1 MAPTTEPLVLTDR
14 YELAEQL
21 GRGGMGEVR
30 LAEDRRL
37 GRQVAVKLLRG
48 DLAAN
53 PRVRS
58 RFEDEARAAAQLTHP
73 NVVAVFDTGEHGG
86 IPFIVMERL
95 PGRTLADEIADGPL
109 TEERAIEV
117 AVQVLGALGA
127 AHAAGI
133 VHRDVK
139 PGNVLLTDGS
149 IVKVGDFGIAKGAEA
164 LDRTTAGT
172 VLGTPCYVAPERL
185 AGDPATAA
193 ADIYS
198 VGVLLY
204 ECLAGTSPFTAPDA
218 LGIAHQVASGGA
230 RPLLSVQP
238 EVDPELAAVVARAMA
253 FDPADRFS
261 SATAMVAALQ
271 PADPAGDATAAI
283 TDAEATAARPDATQV
298 LPSVPA
304 PEQMPRPA
312 LEPHRSRLPLAWLA
326 VVALLV
332 LAGIAIMVGRG
343 ADSPPAADTTSTT
356 TAAPPSSLAPGLDRA
371 LSDLETAVRP

>member
-14 YELAEQL
+14 YELAELL

-73 NVVAVFDTGEHGG
+73 NVVAVFDTGEHEG

-95 PGRTLADEIADGPL
+95 PGRTLADEIAQGPL
-109 TEERAIEV
+109 SPERATDV
-117 AVQVLGALGA
+117 AMQVLGALGA

-139 PGNVLLTDGS
+139 PGNILLTDGS
-149 IVKVGDFGIAKGAEA
+149 VVKVGDFGIAKGAEG
-164 LDRTTAGT
+164 LDRTTAGM

-185 AGDPATAA
+185 AGQPATAA
-193 ADIYS
+193 SDIYS

-204 ECLAGTSPFTAPDA
+204 EALAGVSPFTAPDA
-218 LGIAHQVASGGA
+218 IGVAHQVSTGGG
-230 RPLLSVQP
+230 RPLLSVRP
-238 EVDPELAAVVARAMA
+238 HVDPELVAVVERAMA
-253 FDPADRFS
+253 FDPHARFS
-261 SATAMVAALQ
+261 SAAAMAAALQ
-271 PADPAGDATAAI
+271 PTAAE
-283 TDAEATAARPDATQV
+283 DANATEALTGVVDRPDSTQV
-298 LPSVPA
+298 LTSPVQA
-304 PEQMPRPA
+304 PIELR
-312 LEPHRSRLPLAWLA
+312 PHRMRIPLGWVA
-326 VVALLV
+326 VVLMLLV
-332 LAGIAIMVGRG
+332 LGLAIMMSRG
-343 ADSPPAADTTSTT
+343 GGSAPSAGTTT
-356 TAAPPSSLAPGLDRA
+356 TAVAPPSSLPPGLDSA
-371 LSDLETAVRP
+371 LSDLDAAVHHP

>member
-14 YELAEQL
+14 YELAELL

-30 LAEDRRL
+30 VAEDRRL
-37 GRQVAVKLLRG
+37 GRQVAVKLLRS

-58 RFEDEARAAAQLTHP
+58 RFEDEAKAAAQLAHP
-73 NVVAVFDTGEHGG
+73 NVVAVFDTGEHDG

-95 PGRTLADEIADGPL
+95 PGGTLAQEIAKGPL
-109 TEERAIEV
+109 SPERATDV

-139 PGNVLLTDGS
+139 PGNVLLTDGPV
-149 IVKVGDFGIAKGAEA
+149 VKVGDFGIAKGAEG

-185 AGDPATAA
+185 AGEPATAA

-204 ECLAGTSPFTAPDA
+204 EALAGVSPFTAPDA
-218 LGIAHQVASGGA
+218 MGVAHQVSTGA
-230 RPLLSVQP
+230 GRPLLSVRP
-238 EVDPELAAVVARAMA
+238 DVDPELAAVVDRAMA
-253 FDPADRFS
+253 LDPHERFS
-261 SATAMVAALQ
+261 SAAAMTAALQ
-271 PADPAGDATAAI
+271 PAEADADVTAAL
-283 TDAEATAARPDATQV
+283 TRAVASSDSTQV
-298 LPSVPA
+298 LTA
-304 PEQMPRPA
+304 PVEAPVELRP
-312 LEPHRSRLPLAWLA
+312 ERMRLPLGWLA
-326 VVALLV
+326 LVLLLV
-332 LAGIAIMVGRG
+332 VLGIAIMLGRG
-343 ADSPPAADTTSTT
+343 HGSSPAAGTPTT
-356 TAAPPSSLAPGLDRA
+356 TVAPPSSLPPGLDSA
-371 LSDLETAVRP
+371 LSDLDAAVHHP